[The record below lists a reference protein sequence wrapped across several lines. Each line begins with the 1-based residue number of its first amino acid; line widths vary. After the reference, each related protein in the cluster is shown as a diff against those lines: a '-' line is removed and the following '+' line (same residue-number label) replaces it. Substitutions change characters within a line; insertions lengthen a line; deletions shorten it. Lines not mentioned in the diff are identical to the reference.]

1 MMRLSRILVFSRNIL
16 KSKKYNFY
24 TSLIQKVTIR
34 NGALVPMTT
43 KFVINRCDPDY
54 NKRYFTNT
62 SPAQEELVESSI
74 YEKVCEETLDSL
86 SEYFE
91 EIVEIASHLK
101 SADVSYGVRF
111 IKIHTYLLCDS

>member
-1 MMRLSRILVFSRNIL
+1 MMRLSRILMFTRNSL
-16 KSKKYNFY
+16 RSKKYNFS
-24 TSLIQKVTIR
+24 TNSIQKVTVR

-43 KFVINRCDPDY
+43 KFVLNRCDSDY
-54 NKRYFTNT
+54 NKRYYTST
-62 SPAQEELVESSI
+62 SPAQEELIDSNV

-91 EIVEIASHLK
+91 ELVEVASHLK

-111 IKIHTYLLCDS
+111 IEKHIM